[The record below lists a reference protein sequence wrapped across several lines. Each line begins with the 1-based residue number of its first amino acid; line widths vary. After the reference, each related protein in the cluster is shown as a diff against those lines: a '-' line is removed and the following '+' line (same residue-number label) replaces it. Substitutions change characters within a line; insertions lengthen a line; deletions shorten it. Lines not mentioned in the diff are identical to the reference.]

1 MHRDPNTFHCSCCLL
16 DKNFRIFYRSLY
28 VSAYLDRKISS
39 FFFKYPISTCN
50 SASLSIE
57 CCQRSLT
64 DFELRDSKNE
74 PAIFWPVGFLQIS
87 RDVKMRGHIQLF
99 SWVKTINL
107 RGNWDAKV
115 CIFFIAC
122 GSCQLYPSLQS
133 SSKIFQGPFWSSAL
147 FGQFL
152 KLDHRHQPLRP
163 YSYLQKKTSS
173 INQLFSRQIFGWSI
187 KRSAAL
193 STSLSYTTFLAG
205 VVS

>member
-1 MHRDPNTFHCSCCLL
+1 MNLHLSRSSVADVDLPMLNCVTQRMSQQYFDQWASC
-16 DKNFRIFYRSLY
+16 K
-28 VSAYLDRKISS
+28 
-39 FFFKYPISTCN
+39 
-50 SASLSIE
+50 
-57 CCQRSLT
+57 
-64 DFELRDSKNE
+64 
-74 PAIFWPVGFLQIS
+74 IS
-87 RDVKMRGHIQLF
+87 RDEKMQGHSQLF

-107 RGNWDAKV
+107 RGKWDAKV

-163 YSYLQKKTSS
+163 YSYLQRKTSS
-173 INQLFSRQIFGWSI
+173 INQLLSRQIFGWSI